1 MHMKSVTIVLVAIMV
16 QSLPLALMARVDG
29 TGVAMS
35 VDPEAINIGTF
46 YHGTTVRVAAQ
57 TPICEG
63 VIVTIESG
71 EKTFILNRK
80 ARVGF
85 LWMNVA
91 KVTIEGAPE
100 VYVLASSADV
110 EAICSAKDREKLRLG
125 VESLKGITSVSS
137 DSPVTGE
144 EFDEFIK
151 LKRHTGEYNDD
162 ITIDIESGGEEM
174 QSVTAEL
181 PLPSVTPSGSY
192 KVSLYCFNGEKL
204 VETATDELKI
214 EKVGLPRL
222 EAKLAHEHAA
232 AYGIAAI
239 LVAMVTG
246 ITMGAIFTSRGGGG
260 H

>member
-1 MHMKSVTIVLVAIMV
+1 
-16 QSLPLALMARVDG
+16 
-29 TGVAMS
+29 MS
-35 VDPEAINIGTF
+35 VDPAAIKIGTF
-46 YHGTTVRVAAQ
+46 YHGATVRVTAQ
-57 TPICEG
+57 TPPCEG
-63 VIVTIESG
+63 VVVTIESG
-71 EKTFILNRK
+71 SKTFILNRK

-100 VYVLASSADV
+100 VYVIASSADV
-110 EAICSAKDREKLRLG
+110 ESICSAEDREKLRLG
-125 VESLKGITSVSS
+125 VASLKSTTSVSS
-137 DSPVTGE
+137 DGPITGE

-162 ITIDIESGGEEM
+162 IHVDMGPVGDETH
-174 QSVTAEL
+174 SVTAEL
-181 PLPSVTPSGSY
+181 PLPSVTPSGAY
-192 KVSLYCFNGEKL
+192 KVSLYCFEGGKL

-222 EAKLAHEHAA
+222 EAELAHEHAA

-246 ITMGAIFTSRGGGG
+246 ITMGAIFTSKGGGG